1 MNAITQLDD
10 AVFIHDQ
17 QVKTNSL
24 KVAEIFKKRHDNV
37 LQKIESILAI
47 KSSALNFQ
55 EAKSNALNFEVVEFN
70 QRNFTLVEYLDEQG
84 KPRPMY
90 EMTKDGFIFLVMGFT
105 GEEAALTKIAYINTF
120 NQMAAML
127 HNVQGNLQHIHV
139 GAAVQLKSGGPLYTV
154 SRIHYDQN
162 GFMQDAEVMWHDK
175 AKLCRETI
183 PVACLSLEQK
193 NLIQNKTLGDFWQSI
208 NHYGIDKL
216 NHSRDSRILAL
227 NITQLYQSIEGLP
240 AKTLLQANLMQS
252 RSPYP
257 IYMQHNHAVSS
268 IITGKTVKCWI
279 FDARQ
284 QHVLEHTE
292 YPLG

>member
-24 KVAEIFKKRHDNV
+24 KVAELFGKQHKDV
-37 LQKIESILAI
+37 LRKIENLDC
-47 KSSALNFQ
+47 SS
-55 EAKSNALNFEVVEFN
+55 EFTE
-70 QRNFTLVEYLDEQG
+70 RNFTLCFENNDLQNG
-84 KPRPMY
+84 KPQKFY
-90 EMTKDGFIFLVMGFT
+90 QMTKDGFIFLVMSFT
-105 GEEAALTKIAYINTF
+105 GATAAKIKEAYINTF

-292 YPLG
+292 